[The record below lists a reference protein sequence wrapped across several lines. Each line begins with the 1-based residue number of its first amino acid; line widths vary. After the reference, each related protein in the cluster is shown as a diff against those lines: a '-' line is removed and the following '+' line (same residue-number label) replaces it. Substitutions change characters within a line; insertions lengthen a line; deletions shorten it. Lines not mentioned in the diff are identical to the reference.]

1 MSLTKYRYELP
12 FLFWNAR
19 VKNLKIIYGTTKR
32 LINHEMLSKFGG
44 TVIPLQ
50 VYGFTFRNLRPTPG
64 GVQSLTLL
72 YTIFH
77 EKGTLLYAFYWKT
90 VPLSHS
96 SVIKYLPI

>member
-1 MSLTKYRYELP
+1 
-12 FLFWNAR
+12 
-19 VKNLKIIYGTTKR
+19 
-32 LINHEMLSKFGG
+32 MLSKFGG

-77 EKGTLLYAFYWKT
+77 EKGTLLYALY
-90 VPLSHS
+90 
-96 SVIKYLPI
+96 